1 MKTKKILALLFSM
14 LFVLTIFAGCG
25 SNASTTASTG
35 GLDRVKKAGTLL
47 VGLDDSYPPMEFRDE
62 KNNLAGFDIDMANE
76 IGKRLGV
83 KTQFVT
89 TDFNGIL
96 LALKSGKFDVIIAS
110 LSITD
115 ERKKEIDF
123 SDSYLN
129 GGQIIIVKKG
139 NTTIKTAADLTGKTL
154 GVQLGT
160 TGEQA
165 AIKVQGSK
173 EVKKYD
179 KITEALHDLSIGRVD
194 CVIADKQVGEY
205 YISKEAAS
213 YTVLSDT
220 LTKEPTGIG
229 FKKSDSDLK
238 VAVQK
243 AIDDAKAD
251 GTMGKISIKWFGHDI
266 YKQ

>member
-1 MKTKKILALLFSM
+1 MKTKKVLSLLLST
-14 LFVLTIFAGCG
+14 LLVLIIFVSCNSTS
-25 SNASTTASTG
+25 SNTTNG
-35 GLDRVKKAGTLL
+35 GLDKVKKSKTLL

-96 LALKSGKFDVIIAS
+96 LALKSGKFDIIIAS

-123 SDSYLN
+123 SKSYLD
-129 GGQIIIVKKG
+129 GGQIIIIKKG
-139 NTTIKTAADLTGKTL
+139 TTSIKKATDLTGKTL

-165 AIKVQGSK
+165 AIKVQASK

-205 YISKEAAS
+205 YISKETNS
-213 YTVLSDT
+213 FTVLSDT

-229 FKKSDSDLK
+229 FKKDDSNLK
-238 VAVQK
+238 TAIQK
-243 AIDDAKAD
+243 ALDNATAD
-251 GTMGKISIKWFGHDI
+251 GTMGKLSIKWFGHDI

>member
-1 MKTKKILALLFSM
+1 MRAKKILILLLST
-14 LFVLTIFAGCG
+14 LFILTIFVSCN
-25 SNASTTASTG
+25 SNSNSTKIG
-35 GLDRVKKAGTLL
+35 GLDKVKKSGTLL

-62 KNNLAGFDIDMANE
+62 NNNLAGFDIDMSNE

-96 LALKSGKFDVIIAS
+96 LALKSNKFDIIIAS

-123 SDSYLN
+123 SKSYLN

-139 NTTIKTAADLTGKTL
+139 NTTIKKASDLTGKTL

-165 AIKVQGSK
+165 AIKVASSK

-205 YISKEAAS
+205 YISKVANS

-229 FKKSDSDLK
+229 FKKNDSTLET
-238 VAVQK
+238 AVQK
-243 AIDDAKAD
+243 AFDDAKAD
-251 GTMGKISIKWFGHDI
+251 GTMGKISTKWFGHDI

>member
-1 MKTKKILALLFSM
+1 MKTKKNLLLLFSL
-14 LFVLTIFAGCG
+14 LFVLTIFCSCTSSS
-25 SNASTTASTG
+25 SNTTAG

-47 VGLDDSYPPMEFRDE
+47 VGLDDSYPPMEFRDA

-96 LALKSGKFDVIIAS
+96 LSLISGKFDIIIAS

-115 ERKKEIDF
+115 ERKKQIDF
-123 SDSYLN
+123 SKSYLN

-139 NTTIKTAADLTGKTL
+139 NTTVKKASDLTGKTL

-165 AIKVQGSK
+165 ASKVSGVK
-173 EVKKYD
+173 EIKKYD

-205 YISKEAAS
+205 YISKDANS

-229 FKKSDSDLK
+229 FKKSDTVLK
-238 VAVQK
+238 AAVQK
-243 AIDDAKAD
+243 ALDDATAD